1 MDTFS
6 APKANPETLISL
18 IRSVYDGLVVVPRF
32 QRPFVWKREDIEEV
46 LASILQGYFIG
57 TFLMLDTPAKKP
69 MFPYTTVEGVKHIEG
84 TMRPNQNATVRLV
97 LDGQQRITSL
107 FYALYGPDIPLKG
120 SKYPHKFFLRLDY
133 ALAGDLDEAVVGIS
147 TQNRRSMNEMRS
159 LAEADKALPF
169 NELLNSSQFYQW
181 LYSGQTSWQG
191 DEQDQIKDL
200 YERLQKF
207 MVPVIALSPDTGK
220 DNIVNIFERINRT
233 GVSLSLFDLAVAQL
247 YLKGV
252 KLRELWE
259 QFAKKHEVVTTI
271 VKPEFLLRLIALS
284 QGQEVRRRTLLNSL
298 DDLTAE
304 TFNDLWDESA
314 EAIVQAYQRITAVYG
329 AFSPRWIPYTT
340 LSVPLAALL
349 LKLKKTAAGAEAY
362 QKLDCWYWGSVL
374 GQRYDSAVDTKTY
387 QDYRDILQWIENKRD
402 SAPEWLQRLSVQNLN
417 IDTDEPYS
425 TLYRGLM
432 GFIAKQGA
440 WDFSTGQPAELN
452 DCHDDHIFPKSIF
465 GQNYSVDTLLNR
477 TLISKET
484 NKAKSNKLPTE
495 FLEVFWKKHGKD
507 DDKLKATLATH
518 FISLDAYQAL
528 KDNDFEKFIS
538 ARRKTLEKAVQ
549 GLLALAE
556 PVDVEPSPE
565 AENIFWLTPVRADDE
580 ESAETVI
587 QTLVGEVG
595 IYAFGDK
602 TPGRRHIKPD
612 DWICFYATGKGIVA
626 HAKVTSRPDRNQT
639 HDKVRHADKYP
650 WVFTV
655 ENAVFYFDQPVA
667 VDELMRSQLDAFQG
681 RDTMAPWAWFVQAT
695 RKVSAHDFEL
705 LTR

>member
-1 MDTFS
+1 MDVFA
-6 APKANPETLISL
+6 APKANPETLLAL

-57 TFLMLDTPAKKP
+57 TFLMLDTPAKRP
-69 MFPYTTVEGVKHIEG
+69 MFPYTTVEGVKQIEG
-84 TMRPNQNATVRLV
+84 IVRPNQNATVRLV

-133 ALAGDLDEAVVGIS
+133 ALTGDLDEAIVGIS
-147 TQNRRSMNEMRS
+147 TQNRRSISEMRN
-159 LAEADKALPF
+159 LVETDQAIPF
-169 NELLNSSQFYQW
+169 TELLNSGRFYQW
-181 LYSGQTSWQG
+181 LYSSQTSWKG
-191 DEQDQIKDL
+191 DEQEQIKDL

-259 QFAKKHEVVTTI
+259 QFAKKHELITKI
-271 VKPEFLLRLIALS
+271 VKPEFLLRLIALI
-284 QGQEVRRRTLLNSL
+284 QEQEVRRRNLLNSL
-298 DDLTAE
+298 DDLTTE
-304 TFNDLWDESA
+304 TFNNLWDEA
-314 EAIVQAYQRITAVYG
+314 ADAIVQAHQRITAVYG

-340 LSVPLAALL
+340 LIVPLAALL
-349 LKLKKTAAGAEAY
+349 LKLRKTSAGAEAY

-387 QDYRDILQWIENKRD
+387 QDYRDIVQWIENKRD
-402 SAPEWLQRLSVQNLN
+402 SAPEWLQRLSVQSLNL
-417 IDTDEPYS
+417 DTDEPYS

-432 GFIAKQGA
+432 GLIAKQGA

-484 NKAKSNKLPTE
+484 NKAKGNKLPTE
-495 FLEVFWKKHGKD
+495 FLEVFLEKHGKD
-507 DDKLKATLATH
+507 HNKLKATLSIH
-518 FISLDAYQAL
+518 FISQDAYQAL
-528 KDNDFEKFIS
+528 KNNDFDKFIAERHKS
-538 ARRKTLEKAVQ
+538 LEAAVQ
-549 GLLALAE
+549 GLLALTE
-556 PVDVEPSPE
+556 PVDLEPPPD
-565 AENIFWLTPVRADDE
+565 AENVYWLTPVRSDEE

-587 QTLVGEVG
+587 QTLVGSEG

-602 TPGRRHIKPD
+602 TPGRRYIKPD
-612 DWICFYATGKGIVA
+612 DWICFYATGKGVVA
-626 HAKVTSRPDRNQT
+626 HARVISRPDRKQA
-639 HDKVRHADKYP
+639 HPKVRHSDKYP
-650 WVFTV
+650 WVFMV
-655 ENAVFYFDQPVA
+655 GDAVLYLDQPVS
-667 VDELMRSQLDAFQG
+667 VNESLRSQLDAFQG
-681 RDTMAPWAWFVQAT
+681 RDPTSPWAWFVQAT
-695 RKVSAHDFEL
+695 RKLNAHDFDL